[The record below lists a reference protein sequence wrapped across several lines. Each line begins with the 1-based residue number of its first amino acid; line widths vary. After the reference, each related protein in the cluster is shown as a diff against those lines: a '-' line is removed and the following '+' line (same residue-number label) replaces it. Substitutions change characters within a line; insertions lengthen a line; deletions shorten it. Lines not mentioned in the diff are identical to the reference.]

1 MEIQIF
7 WFILIAILALGMS
20 FAYYFWRDN
29 QRVYSKKIKTL
40 LFAFRAAALFLLGVL
55 LLGLIFPKK
64 TTRIEPANVF
74 VLVDQSSSM
83 LNYLDSA
90 TVKKEIPAFINQAQK
105 QLSSKYI
112 LRFLHF
118 SSDIHADDTLRFDG
132 VASNLSLGFTQIRD
146 LYINNNIGAIVLLSD
161 GNFNMGV
168 NPIYEA
174 EKIKFTPVYTL
185 AVGDTIT
192 KRDAL
197 ISNVVTNNI
206 AFSGNIF
213 PIKVEGKAS
222 KMDGQKIT
230 LRLSQGKSMLQQK
243 ELTVI
248 GNNMQFDHSFE
259 LEAKG
264 KGIQSFKVEVIS
276 TVEEYTLSNNS
287 KTVYVEIL
295 ESKRKA
301 AIVIGGIHPDAGAL
315 QSILQKDQN
324 TDVKTYFLKDLN
336 KIPECDLLILIDA
349 SPILNPNFFKE
360 LNSSSMPYLFFV
372 NPNMQTSTLDVGLG
386 GHIPG
391 KSDYVGPQMN
401 EQFSLIQFSENLKT
415 RLKEWPPVAAPFVRE
430 MKSIGQPLLYQRVGN
445 ILTEKPLMTFVTR
458 ANQKMVYF
466 YGDGIWRWKLLEYN
480 RYENN
485 EGFEELW
492 DKTLQ
497 YLSVK
502 ENRDK
507 LRVFPPTRMS
517 IKDELRFRA
526 EFYNDAFQEIVS
538 PEIRL
543 LLKND
548 DDKIVG
554 NYTFSPMTRDYELNV
569 GKLPAG
575 IFRWS
580 ASTTFNGKKYDKSGE
595 FIVEDISL
603 ESQDLSA
610 NYDVLIDLAENSSGQ
625 FYTLVD
631 WQKLIDNIEA
641 DEQLSSSQFEEINY
655 AQLID
660 LKWLFFCIAILFA
673 AEWFLRRWFGGY

>member
-1 MEIQIF
+1 MGIQIF
-7 WFILIAILALGMS
+7 WFVLIAFLALGLS
-20 FAYYFWRDN
+20 FAYYFWRDK
-29 QRVYSKKIKTL
+29 QSVYSKKVKLL
-40 LFAFRAAALFLLGVL
+40 LFALRAAALFVLGVL

-64 TTRIEPANVF
+64 STRTEPANVF

-83 LNYLDSA
+83 LNYTDSA
-90 TVKKEIPAFINQAQK
+90 FVKKEIPAFLEQAQK
-105 QLSSKYI
+105 QLASKYV

-118 SSDIHADDTLRFDG
+118 SSDIHTDDTLRFDG
-132 VASNLSLGFTQIRD
+132 AASNLSLGFTQIRD
-146 LYINNNIGAIVLLSD
+146 LYINNNLGAIVLVSD

-185 AVGDTIT
+185 AAGDTIT

-213 PIKVEGKAS
+213 PIKVEGKTS
-222 KMDGQKIT
+222 KMDGQKVTI
-230 LRLSQGKSMLQQK
+230 RLSQGKSVLQQK
-243 ELTVI
+243 ELLI
-248 GNNMQFDHSFE
+248 SGNNTQFDHTFE
-259 LEAKG
+259 IEAKG

-276 TVEEYTLSNNS
+276 NVEEYTLSNNS

-301 AIVIGGIHPDAGAL
+301 AIILGGIHPDAGAL

-336 KIPECDLLILIDA
+336 KIPESDLLILIDA
-349 SPILNPNFFKE
+349 SPSLNPNFFKE
-360 LNSSSMPYLFFV
+360 LNSSSMPYLLFV
-372 NPNMQTSTLDVGLG
+372 NPNMQTSALDVGLT
-386 GHIPG
+386 GHTPG
-391 KSDYVGPQMN
+391 KADYVGPQMN
-401 EQFSLIQFSENLKT
+401 EAFSLIQFSENLKT
-415 RLKEWPPVAAPFVRE
+415 RLKEWSPVAAPFARE
-430 MKSIGQPLLYQRVGN
+430 MKTVGQPLLYQRVSN
-445 ILTEKPLMTFVTR
+445 IVTEKPLMTFANR

-507 LRVFPPTRMS
+507 LRIFPPTRMS

-526 EFYNDAFQEIVS
+526 EFYNDAFQEIVT

-543 LLKND
+543 SLKNE
-548 DDKIVG
+548 DDKTVG
-554 NYTFSPMTRDYELNV
+554 NYTFSPMSRNYELNL

-575 IFRWS
+575 VYKWS
-580 ASTTFNGKKYDKSGE
+580 ASATFNGKKYDKSGE

-610 NYDVLIDLAENSSGQ
+610 NYDVLIDLAQNSSGQ
-625 FYTLVD
+625 FYTLKD
-631 WQKLIDNIEA
+631 WQKLLDNIEA
-641 DEQLSSSQFEEINY
+641 NEQLSSSQFEETNY

-660 LKWLFFCIAILFA
+660 LKWLFFLIALLFA
-673 AEWFLRRWFGGY
+673 AEWSLRRWFGGY